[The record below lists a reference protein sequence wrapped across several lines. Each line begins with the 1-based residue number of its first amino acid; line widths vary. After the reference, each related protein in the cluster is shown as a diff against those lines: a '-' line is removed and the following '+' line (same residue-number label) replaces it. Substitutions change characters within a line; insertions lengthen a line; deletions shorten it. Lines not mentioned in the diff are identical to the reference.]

1 MTTTGSA
8 PIGAWK
14 CNFSPF
20 EAIMIDT
27 TNRQTSGSDGR
38 NEDDKN
44 ILVNF
49 IFSRASTGIR
59 ITQLMFVVGI
69 QTTR

>member
-1 MTTTGSA
+1 MMTTTGSA

-44 ILVNF
+44 V
-49 IFSRASTGIR
+49 
-59 ITQLMFVVGI
+59 
-69 QTTR
+69 

>member
-27 TNRQTSGSDGR
+27 TNRQTSGWA
-38 NEDDKN
+38 K
-44 ILVNF
+44 
-49 IFSRASTGIR
+49 
-59 ITQLMFVVGI
+59 
-69 QTTR
+69 